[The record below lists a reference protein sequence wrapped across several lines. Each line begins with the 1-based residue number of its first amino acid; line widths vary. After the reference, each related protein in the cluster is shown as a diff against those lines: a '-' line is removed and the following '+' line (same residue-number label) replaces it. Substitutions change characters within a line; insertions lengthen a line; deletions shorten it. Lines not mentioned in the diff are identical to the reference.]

1 MKKKERKIQVTLPH
15 NVVMDG
21 EVLRQ
26 IRQHARS
33 ETSSEVCGVLIGA
46 CEGDTVRV
54 AAGIAGVSAE
64 QAGAHVT
71 FTQDT
76 WQHIYEVKDRDYP
89 DERIIGWYHS
99 HPGFGV
105 FLSDHD
111 TFIHR
116 NFFSAPDQI
125 AWVYDP
131 VSDEEGCFVWHGE
144 EIRRAEKITVADPKG
159 GEGTDERSEP
169 ALAEVS
175 RKAAESERGEETDE
189 RKQSSYL
196 TWTLTVLSYVV
207 GVLVIFA
214 LGVFLS
220 PMFIAPREVQVQ
232 VPVPIPVNPATCV
245 PLDPRLQELGS
256 SLCSFLQ
263 PSAPAAP
270 GAPTSTPQAAPP
282 AGNELRK
289 DQGGKH

>member
-1 MKKKERKIQVTLPH
+1 MSKKQMSNSPRG
-15 NVVMDG
+15 VVIDA
-21 EVLRQ
+21 EVLRS

-46 CEGDTVRV
+46 GEGNTVTV
-54 AAGIAGVSAE
+54 AACIAGVSAE

-116 NFFSAPDQI
+116 NFFSAPQQI
-125 AWVYDP
+125 AWVFDS
-131 VSDEEGCFVWHGE
+131 VSDEEGCFVWQGK
-144 EIRRAEKITVADPKG
+144 EILRAEKITVIDPKG
-159 GEGTDERSEP
+159 GESNEERSEP
-169 ALAEVS
+169 ALAEVR
-175 RKAAESERGEETDE
+175 RKDKRERAREEDDE
-189 RKQSSYL
+189 DTEKSSYL
-196 TWTLTVLSYVV
+196 SWMLTVLVYMLAIAIV
-207 GVLVIFA
+207 FA

-220 PMFIAPREVQVQ
+220 PMFIAPREVREIIP
-232 VPVPIPVNPATCV
+232 VPVDPATGQI
-245 PLDPRLQELGS
+245 LDPRT
-256 SLCSFLQ
+256 LQ
-263 PSAPAAP
+263 PPPQGAPASP
-270 GAPTSTPQAAPP
+270 GSVAPQAHAPAIPHPP
-282 AGNELRK
+282 APASGTQPRK